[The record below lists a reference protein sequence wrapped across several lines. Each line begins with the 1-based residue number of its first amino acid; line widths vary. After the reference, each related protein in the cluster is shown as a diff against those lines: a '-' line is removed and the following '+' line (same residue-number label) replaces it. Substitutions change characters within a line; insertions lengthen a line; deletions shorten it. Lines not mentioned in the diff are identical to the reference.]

1 MTASKKIFL
10 ASLII
15 FLTVL
20 LFWGIYILSFKK
32 DTLQTTAISDVTN
45 GSSIFSFGLGEKMSI
60 VFNEKASFS
69 TLSEDGTAIN
79 FYSPD
84 SGKISQIGMDG
95 KSGTSISNKAWPN
108 LSGLFWSPSK
118 TKAIIKSVSNSN
130 QPQFSY
136 FDLTENKEKMLKSN
150 LDMVVWQN
158 DSKILYK
165 YYDPKTKERSL
176 SIADPDGANW
186 KKIADLEFQNVF
198 IAPIPKTGL
207 ITYWNRASA
216 QEETRLISVPIIGG
230 EKKTLFSGKF
240 GADFLW
246 NSNGSK
252 LLLSHSDT
260 QGGSKMELAVLDD
273 NGENY
278 RGLEIPT
285 FISKCVWSSDNKTI
299 YYALPGN
306 IPDSSILPNDYLAGK
321 FNTTD
326 TFWKTDTTS
335 DKKERVVDLDKIRG
349 QIDAKD
355 LFLNE
360 DESFLFFINKID
372 GKLYRI
378 NL

>member
-1 MTASKKIFL
+1 MSLSKKIFL

-20 LFWGIYILSFKK
+20 LFWGIYVLSFKK
-32 DTLQTTAISDVTN
+32 DAGQTTAAPSAT
-45 GSSIFSFGLGEKMSI
+45 GFSFGLTEKMSA
-60 VFNEKASFS
+60 VSDEKMSFPA
-69 TLSEDGTAIN
+69 LSEDGTAIN

-84 SGKISQIGMDG
+84 SGKISQIGLNG
-95 KSGTSISNKAWPN
+95 KSGTSISNKAWSN
-108 LSGLFWSPSK
+108 LSGLFWSPGK
-118 TKAIIKSVSNSN
+118 TKAIIKSAGNGS

-165 YYDPKTKERSL
+165 YYDPTSKERSL
-176 SIADPDGANW
+176 NIADPDGANW

-198 IAPIPKTGL
+198 IAPIPKTGF
-207 ITYWNRASA
+207 ITYWNRAGA
-216 QEETRLISVPIIGG
+216 QEETQLISVPIIGG
-230 EKKTLFSGKF
+230 EKKTLFKGKF
-240 GADFLW
+240 GADYLW

-252 LLLSHSDT
+252 ILMSHSDAK
-260 QGGSKMELAVLDD
+260 GGNKMELAVLDD
-273 NGENY
+273 KGENY
-278 RGLEIPT
+278 RSLEIPT
-285 FISKCVWSSDNKTI
+285 FITKCAWSSDNKTI

-306 IPDSSILPNDYLAGK
+306 IPDGSILPDDYTSGK
-321 FNTTD
+321 LNTTD
-326 TFWKTDTTS
+326 TFWKIDTAS
-335 DKKERVVDLDKIRG
+335 GKKERIVDLDKIKG

-355 LFLNE
+355 LFFNE
-360 DESFLFFINKID
+360 DESFLFFANKID